1 LSTGVAQRRH
11 DQDKTGSYDA
21 AAGRSGEPRWKWFSF
36 SPRLAVMAI
45 ALALMT
51 FVSTALGG
59 AFALRHRDRL
69 HLILGFTAG
78 VILGVV
84 AFDVLPEISHLATT
98 TNTDFKVPMV
108 ALAAGFLF
116 FHGVEKWLLVHFA
129 HESEYAGHQH
139 RHGPQESRSHDGK
152 HHESIGLASALA
164 LAGHSLTDGVAIGL
178 AFQVSH
184 NVGFAVAIAVIG
196 HDFADGL
203 NTVALMLTHGNNRR
217 RALGMLLLDALTPIA
232 GAALTLLFTVPDRGL
247 LIYLGAFAG
256 FLLYI
261 GASDILPEAHAEH
274 PSLATLALTVG
285 GAGLIYG
292 IVGALP

>member
-1 LSTGVAQRRH
+1 M
-11 DQDKTGSYDA
+11 
-21 AAGRSGEPRWKWFSF
+21 
-36 SPRLAVMAI
+36 AV
-45 ALALMT
+45 ALALLT
-51 FVSTALGG
+51 FVSTGLGG
-59 AFALRHRDRL
+59 LFALRHHDRL

-84 AFDVLPEISHLATT
+84 AFDVLPEIAELSARTH
-98 TNTDFKVPMV
+98 TDFKVPMI
-108 ALAAGFLF
+108 ALAGGFLF

-129 HESEYAGHQH
+129 HEAEYAGHQH
-139 RHGPQESRSHDGK
+139 RPG
-152 HHESIGLASALA
+152 HHQTIGVASALA
-164 LAGHSLTDGVAIGL
+164 LSGHSLTDGVAIGL

-184 NVGFAVAIAVIG
+184 DVGYAVAIAVIG

-203 NTVALMLTHGNNRR
+203 NTVALMLTHGNDRR
-217 RALGMLLLDALTPIA
+217 RALGMLLLDALTPLV

-247 LIYLGAFAG
+247 LVYLGVFAG

-261 GASDILPEAHAEH
+261 GASDILPEAHADH

-292 IVGALP
+292 VVGALP